1 MIRYRFVFLGDAGDL
16 IATHEIDYDSD
27 KAAIAGG
34 HLINGSPP
42 IGCCF
47 HVWREDELIH
57 WHYNVPHRSPGADKA
72 LAGA

>member
-1 MIRYRFVFLGDAGDL
+1 MNRYRFVFFRDAGDL
-16 IATHEIDYDSD
+16 IAAHEIDYASD

-47 HVWREDELIH
+47 HVWRDRELIH
-57 WHYNVPHRSPGADKA
+57 RHYNVPHCSPGADTA